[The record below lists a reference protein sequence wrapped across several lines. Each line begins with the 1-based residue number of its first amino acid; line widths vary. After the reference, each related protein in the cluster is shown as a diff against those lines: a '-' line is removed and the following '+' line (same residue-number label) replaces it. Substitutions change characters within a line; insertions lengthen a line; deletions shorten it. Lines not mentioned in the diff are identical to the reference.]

1 VKGGRFPIFPE
12 IMQSR
17 RHFLRAGVTALAPF
31 FVPVSFAAEGKT
43 AAPLRKAVKL
53 GMSSGAGLAERI
65 ANIKAA
71 GFDGFE
77 ADSPTDLNLDE
88 IKRLAAENGLV
99 IHGVV
104 DSIHWNTRL
113 SDPDAAVRERGLQ
126 GLKTALKDSKH
137 LGGDTVLLVPGAVK
151 DPEKENFDQVWERSI
166 AEVRKAIPLAE
177 ELGVKIAIETVWN
190 NFITKSEQLVKY
202 IDAFDSPWVGAYLDH
217 SNMLK
222 YGESPAQWVRA
233 LGSKRLLKLDIK
245 GFSLE
250 LAKAGK
256 DGDGFKAPI
265 DGGSEN
271 WPELNKALNEVG
283 YRSTGGKPGG
293 WATAEVGGGNLERL
307 KEIARQM
314 DAVFAL

>member
-1 VKGGRFPIFPE
+1 
-12 IMQSR
+12 MQSR
-17 RHFLRAGVTALAPF
+17 RHFLRSGVAALAPLVLPF
-31 FVPVSFAAEGKT
+31 SFAAEGKP

-53 GMSSGAGLAERI
+53 GMSTGGSLAERI

-77 ADSPTDLNLDE
+77 TDSPTDLDLDE
-88 IKRLAAENGLV
+88 VKRLAEEHGLV
-99 IHGVV
+99 VHGVV

-113 SDPDAAVRERGLQ
+113 SDPDAAVRERGLE
-126 GLKTALKDSKH
+126 GLKTALRDSKRV
-137 LGGDTVLLVPGAVK
+137 GGSTVLLVPGAVK

-166 AEVRKAIPLAE
+166 EQVKKAIPLSE

-190 NFITKSEQLVKY
+190 DFITKSEQLVKY
-202 IDAFDSPWVGAYLDH
+202 VDAFDSPWVGAYLDH

-222 YGESPAQWVRA
+222 YGETPAQWVRA
-233 LGSKRLLKLDIK
+233 LGPKRLLKLDIK
-245 GFSLE
+245 GFSLD

-256 DGDGFKAPI
+256 DRDGFKAPI

-271 WPELNKALNEVG
+271 WPELNKALTEVG
-283 YRSTGGKPGG
+283 YRSRDGKPGG
-293 WATAEVGGGNLERL
+293 WATAEVGGGNLDRL